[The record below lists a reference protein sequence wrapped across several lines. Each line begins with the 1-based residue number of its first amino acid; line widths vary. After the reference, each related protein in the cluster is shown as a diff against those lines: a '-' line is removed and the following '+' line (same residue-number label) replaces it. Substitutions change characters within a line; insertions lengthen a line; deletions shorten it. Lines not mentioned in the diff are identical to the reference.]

1 MWVVTGGAGF
11 IGSNLVAALAA
22 RGGGGGVGCDRLRRG
37 GKGRNLAKH
46 LVADIVAPERLFPF
60 LDGHAKEIRGI
71 FHLGAISATTA
82 DDGDLVIETNFRLSC
97 ELWSWC
103 TRNEVPLVYASS
115 AATYGSGENGFDDDP
130 APEALAR
137 LRPLNLYGW
146 SKHLFDRRVM
156 QQVAARRPQ
165 PPFWAG
171 LKFFNVFGPNEYHK
185 GAMQSV
191 VAKIFPDAAAG
202 RPATLFRS
210 HRPDYADGGQLR
222 DFVWVEDAV
231 AVMLW

>member
-1 MWVVTGGAGF
+1 M
-11 IGSNLVAALAA
+11 
-22 RGGGGGVGCDRLRRG
+22 R
-37 GKGRNLAKH
+37 
-46 LVADIVAPERLFPF
+46 
-60 LDGHAKEIRGI
+60 
-71 FHLGAISATTA
+71 
-82 DDGDLVIETNFRLSC
+82 
-97 ELWSWC
+97 
-103 TRNEVPLVYASS
+103 
-115 AATYGSGENGFDDDP
+115 
-130 APEALAR
+130 
-137 LRPLNLYGW
+137 
-146 SKHLFDRRVM
+146 
-156 QQVAARRPQ
+156 QVAARRPQ

-231 AVMLW
+231 AVMLWLADRALADGGQTGKQPRRGLYNIGSGKARSFADLAAA